1 MKKFF
6 YIIFFFII
14 ITNANADLKIVYID
28 INEILTNSK
37 VGKSIAEHMTSLE
50 KNKIAEFDQLEKK
63 LKNKD
68 KEIIAK
74 KNIID
79 DEELQ
84 NEINSLKKDI
94 TEYRNDKKNFIDE
107 LNKKKLGY
115 TKIVLNKLN
124 SIISKYVDEN
134 SISIVFPKKSLV
146 VAKKDLDITSEVMDL
161 LNQSLTKIDFTD
173 EWFEFIFYE
182 KKKNIFIWYFK
193 NFEN

>member
-6 YIIFFFII
+6 YIIFFFTILS
-14 ITNANADLKIVYID
+14 NANADLKIVYID

-37 VGKSIAEHMTSLE
+37 VGKSITEYMTSLE

-74 KNIID
+74 KNILN

-94 TEYRNDKKNFIDE
+94 TKYKNDKKNFIDE

-161 LNQSLTKIDFTD
+161 LNQSLTKIDFTN
-173 EWFEFIFYE
+173 E
-182 KKKNIFIWYFK
+182 
-193 NFEN
+193 

>member
-6 YIIFFFII
+6 YIIFFFTILS
-14 ITNANADLKIVYID
+14 NANADLKIVYID

-37 VGKSIAEHMTSLE
+37 VGKSITEYMTSLE

-74 KNIID
+74 KNILN

-94 TEYRNDKKNFIDE
+94 TKYKNDKKNFIDE

-161 LNQSLTKIDFTD
+161 LNRSLTKIDFTN
-173 EWFEFIFYE
+173 E
-182 KKKNIFIWYFK
+182 
-193 NFEN
+193 

>member
-1 MKKFF
+1 
-6 YIIFFFII
+6 
-14 ITNANADLKIVYID
+14 
-28 INEILTNSK
+28 
-37 VGKSIAEHMTSLE
+37 MTSLE

-74 KNIID
+74 KNILNED
-79 DEELQ
+79 ELQ

-94 TEYRNDKKNFIDE
+94 TKYRNDKKNFIDE

-161 LNQSLTKIDFTD
+161 LNQSLTKIDFTN
-173 EWFEFIFYE
+173 E
-182 KKKNIFIWYFK
+182 
-193 NFEN
+193 

>member
-14 ITNANADLKIVYID
+14 ISNANADLKIVYID

-37 VGKSIAEHMTSLE
+37 VGKSIAEYMTSLE

-74 KNIID
+74 KNILN

-94 TEYRNDKKNFIDE
+94 TKYKNDKKNFIDE

-161 LNQSLTKIDFTD
+161 LNQSLTKIDFTN
-173 EWFEFIFYE
+173 E
-182 KKKNIFIWYFK
+182 
-193 NFEN
+193 

>member
-1 MKKFF
+1 MKKFI
-6 YIIFFFII
+6 YIIFLFII
-14 ITNANADLKIVYID
+14 ISNANADLKIVYID

-74 KNIID
+74 KNILNED
-79 DEELQ
+79 ELQ

-94 TEYRNDKKNFIDE
+94 TKYRNDKKNFIDE

>member
-6 YIIFFFII
+6 YIIFFFTILS
-14 ITNANADLKIVYID
+14 NANADLKIVYID

-37 VGKSIAEHMTSLE
+37 VGKSIAEYMTSLE

-74 KNIID
+74 KNILN

-94 TEYRNDKKNFIDE
+94 TKYKNDKKNFIDE

-161 LNQSLTKIDFTD
+161 LNQSLTKIDFTN
-173 EWFEFIFYE
+173 E
-182 KKKNIFIWYFK
+182 
-193 NFEN
+193 